1 MAPFSIND
9 VESDCPGISRDMIR
23 QVLRKMRDEGLIVA
37 SSGGRG
43 AKWQK
48 TFK

>member
-1 MAPFSIND
+1 MAPFSIGD
-9 VESDCPGISRDMIR
+9 IESDCPGISRDMIR
-23 QVLRKMRDEGLIVA
+23 QILRKMREEGEISA

-43 AKWQK
+43 AMWQK